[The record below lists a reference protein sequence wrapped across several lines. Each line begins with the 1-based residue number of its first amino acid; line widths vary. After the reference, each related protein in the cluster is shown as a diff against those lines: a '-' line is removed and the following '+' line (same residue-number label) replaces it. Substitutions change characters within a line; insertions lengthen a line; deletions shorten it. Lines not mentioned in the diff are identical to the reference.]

1 MKKNI
6 LTIILLATILI
17 ISSADVMA
25 QAPECCSRHAII
37 KSCTINDPMGMMGPA
52 GSGVTPADLKDF
64 GDSGMTV
71 LGPEGSFCRS
81 IQTTLT
87 QLLTRDC
94 FHLQDRQSM
103 DRSSPFPKQDE
114 WTSTQKAANP
124 GDTEY
129 SFDVEMVSG
138 LDEYTD
144 EERPIRS
151 KATVELYFDGEQREL
166 VHRWTAYGTW
176 DTVSNTGTTSLG
188 LFNKLDQSIN
198 AGPDIMEILERFE
211 KRPVDCRVSPEK
223 EEQDVGEVIDIELS
237 DFTDMF
243 GERSREFNRIVV
255 HAYSGSIINGEP
267 CDIGPD
273 YRVFKVDDGTVKV
286 KYRAP
291 DDCSEKE
298 DRLTVYSSCEILPED
313 RSPISETKIK
323 ERVIEKTLKIKCS
336 DATLVLRKKVE
347 ITLRTSQS
355 DDSNDGPCQSH
366 LENQH
371 TINESVEASITVSLK
386 LEESQDMPVFNQRW
400 EYYRPVSVSLSGF
413 SFTSS
418 ENKHSASNYYGSGC
432 AKAGHETNI
441 DYNRSATKY
450 EIANK
455 QYAVQTSWMVVFDNE
470 SGKAVKII
478 PSGYS
483 INYEVNEQEE
493 MRSVVFSK
501 DGPDEDSSSENRT
514 LEQTLELGP
523 VGEEVPD
530 PTIKKSDTWL
540 KDYLARQGVELPQGI
555 NIPTPSNEETVSE
568 IPPDI
573 LVKTGDGKTSFG
585 GNGNRT
591 IRKELEDGYSEEN
604 LSFSWTMRRRQ
615 K

>member
-1 MKKNI
+1 
-6 LTIILLATILI
+6 
-17 ISSADVMA
+17 
-25 QAPECCSRHAII
+25 
-37 KSCTINDPMGMMGPA
+37 MGMMG
-52 GSGVTPADLKDF
+52 SGASGEMPGDLVSPGESSMKWLTP
-64 GDSGMTV
+64 
-71 LGPEGSFCRS
+71 EESFCRS

-94 FHLQDRQSM
+94 FHIQDRQSM
-103 DRSSPFPKQDE
+103 ERGSAFSKQDE
-114 WTSTQKAANP
+114 WTSTQKLPIP

-129 SFDVEMVSG
+129 SFDIEMVSG

-144 EERPIRS
+144 EGRPIRS
-151 KATVELYFDGEQREL
+151 SATVELYFDGEQREL
-166 VHRWTAYGTW
+166 VHRWIGYGTW
-176 DTVSNTGTTSLG
+176 DTVSNSGSTSLG
-188 LFNKLDQSIN
+188 LGNHLKQNIKE
-198 AGPDIMEILERFE
+198 GPDIMEILERFE

-223 EEQDVGEVIDIELS
+223 EEIDVGEVIDIELS
-237 DFTDMF
+237 GFTDMF
-243 GERSREFNRIVV
+243 GERSREFNRIVL
-255 HAYSGSIINGEP
+255 HSYSGDIMNGEP

-273 YRVFKVDDGTVKV
+273 YRVFKVDNGTINVQ
-286 KYRAP
+286 YRAP
-291 DDCSEKE
+291 EDCKETE
-298 DRLTVYSSCEILPED
+298 DRVTVYSSCEILPEN
-313 RSPISETKIK
+313 RSAMSETKIK
-323 ERVIEKTLKIKCS
+323 ERILEKTLKVSCS

-347 ITLRTSQS
+347 KTLSTSQS
-355 DDSNDGPCQSH
+355 NDFNEGPCQTH
-366 LENQH
+366 LEDQH
-371 TINESVEASITVSLK
+371 TLNESVEASITVSLK

-418 ENKHSASNYYGSGC
+418 ENKHSASNYSGSGC

-483 INYEVNEQEE
+483 INYEIREQEE

-501 DGPDEDSSSENRT
+501 DGPDEDSSTESSTMERT
-514 LEQTLELGP
+514 FELGP
-523 VGEEVPD
+523 VGEEIPD

-540 KDYLARQGVELPQGI
+540 QDYLERQGVELPQGI
-555 NIPTPSNEETVSE
+555 NIPAPSNEETIAE

-573 LVKTGDGKTSFG
+573 LVKTGDGKNSFG
-585 GNGNRT
+585 GNGSRT
-591 IRKELEDGYSEEN
+591 IHKDLEDGFSEEN
-604 LSFSWTMRRRQ
+604 LSFSWSMRRRV